1 MTGPGNGALDLGL
14 LGGPVLVFGGPYG
27 NLEATEAFLAEA
39 QSLGIP
45 PSRIL
50 CTGDVAAYCAD
61 AQATVERIRGA
72 GIAVVQG
79 NCEDSLGSDAEDCGC
94 GFEAGTACDALSG
107 QWYTHARQT
116 LDANAKSW
124 MAGLPRRIVFTLAG
138 RRLAA
143 IHGGVERANRF
154 LFASTAEADLAGE
167 LDAAGVEG
175 IVAGHCGLPFTR
187 LVGTRLWHNAGVIG
201 LPANDGTPRVW
212 YSLLSPKTGGIL
224 VETRALEYDH
234 GTAARKM
241 IECGLP
247 RGYAEALHS
256 GLWPSL
262 DVLPASE
269 RSATGRPLAF
279 HSVIWTG

>member
-1 MTGPGNGALDLGL
+1 MTGPALDLGAID
-14 LGGPVLVFGGPYG
+14 GSVLVFGGPYG
-27 NLEATEAFLAEA
+27 NLEATEALLAKAE
-39 QSLGIP
+39 SLGIP
-45 PSRIL
+45 PPRIL
-50 CTGDVAAYCAD
+50 CTGDIAAYCAD

-79 NCEDSLGSDAEDCGC
+79 NCEDSLGADAKDCGC

-107 QWYTHARQT
+107 QWYAQARQA
-116 LDANAKSW
+116 LDVDAKTW
-124 MAGLPRRIVFTLAG
+124 MADLPRHIIFTLAG

-154 LFASTAEADLAGE
+154 LFASTEEIELAGE

-187 LVGTRLWHNAGVIG
+187 LVGARMWHNAGVIG

-212 YSLLSPKTGGIL
+212 YSLLCPKTEGIM
-224 VETRALEYDH
+224 VETRSLDYDH
-234 GTAARKM
+234 ATAARKM
-241 IECGLP
+241 AECGLP

-262 DVLPASE
+262 DVLPAAE
-269 RSATGRPLAF
+269 CNATGRPLVS
-279 HSVIWTG
+279 HSVLWIR

>member
-1 MTGPGNGALDLGL
+1 MSGPGNDSIDLGIL
-14 LGGPVLVFGGPYG
+14 DGPVLVFGGPYS
-27 NLEATEAFLAEA
+27 NLEATEALLAQA
-39 QSLGIP
+39 NSLGIP
-45 PSRIL
+45 SSRIL

-94 GFEAGTACDALSG
+94 GFEAGSACDSLSG
-107 QWYTHARQT
+107 QWYAHARQT
-116 LDANAKSW
+116 LDADAKKW
-124 MAGLPRRIVFTLAG
+124 MASLPRHITFTLAG

-143 IHGGVERANRF
+143 IHGGVEHANRF
-154 LFASTAEADLAGE
+154 LFASTAEADLADE

-212 YSLLSPKTGGIL
+212 YGLLTPKTKGIT
-224 VETRALEYDH
+224 VEKRPLEYDH
-234 GTAARKM
+234 GTTARKM
-241 IECGLP
+241 IRYGLP
-247 RGYAEALHS
+247 RGYAEALS
-256 GLWPSL
+256 NGLWPSL
-262 DVLPASE
+262 DVLPATE
-269 RSATGRPLAF
+269 RNATGRSLAS
-279 HSVIWTG
+279 HSVTWPR